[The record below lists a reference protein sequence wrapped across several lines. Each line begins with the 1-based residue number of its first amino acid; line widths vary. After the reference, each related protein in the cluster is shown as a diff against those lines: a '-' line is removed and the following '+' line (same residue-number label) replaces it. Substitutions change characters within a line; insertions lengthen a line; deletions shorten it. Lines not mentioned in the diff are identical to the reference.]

1 MRFVA
6 AIVLGMGSLNEADA
20 KNLLS
25 SSIKPHARFLIQS
38 VLESKTA
45 TRYNLERKA
54 DVDSDAYCQP
64 ASTFLT
70 VHSKKQTHE
79 YFTKQADS
87 AVTASKATRTFLSEL
102 EDLSRRDDVRR
113 ALQMQEIWGST
124 IIAELTQVKKAVDE
138 KIAAYTK
145 QVGHLDTIKGKKG
158 PGDPSEHLQV
168 SKDAKPAGQWSTSQA
183 EESLAMMANEGTDSL
198 HGVLAHTDGE
208 WDSFKASYET
218 AKGKLE
224 KLSGDITTLSV
235 EAATIFASHVQEIL
249 TADDYKLK
257 WSASADGGDAV
268 ETRKGSSAG
277 SVPTDLAVDAAAYN
291 YKSGD
296 KAKNEDDFDDEKAAS
311 LGKAIV
317 ARVAGLTGEA
327 SGQTFEAFIKAE
339 GSPSETMDRLTT
351 TLNVLQIRRLGL
363 MDAKKSLVD
372 LLKKVNEKMGM
383 IHGQMIAKMAQVET
397 GMVETNKYARVV
409 YADAKK
415 FANVD
420 INEGLLDMDGKDPL
434 DTMMDELRKLDGTD
448 AHAQIPMRIK
458 LSVNQLYRLH
468 AHLLAFIDAVKST
481 GSGESFKLVNSNI
494 EDIVKQ
500 VGELNTQLQAT
511 EAPKAVQY
519 SAIKTQLEEWNAQSR
534 IAADCLLYG
543 RMDALMHRAVLTT
556 EQGVPARK
564 EAELCG
570 ATHTY
575 GVEVLKKA
583 LDVTANRQSFM
594 AAIKALPLPDKSS
607 SEA

>member
-45 TRYNLERKA
+45 TRYNLEKKTE
-54 DVDSDAYCQP
+54 VDNDAFCQP

-70 VHSKKQTHE
+70 VGSKQTHE
-79 YFTKQADS
+79 YFTKQVDS
-87 AVTASKATRTFLSEL
+87 AVTASKATRSFLSDL

-145 QVGHLDTIKGKKG
+145 QVEHLDTAKGKAR
-158 PGDPSEHLQV
+158 PADPTQHLQV
-168 SKDAKPAGQWSTSQA
+168 STANKLSKWSTSQS
-183 EESLAMMANEGTDSL
+183 EESLATMAAEGTDSL
-198 HGVLAHTDGE
+198 HSVLAHTDEE
-208 WDSFKASYET
+208 WGSFKKSYD
-218 AKGKLE
+218 AALVKL
-224 KLSGDITTLSV
+224 GTLSKGIQTLSSD
-235 EAATIFASHVQEIL
+235 AATIFGEHVNDIL

-257 WSASADGGDAV
+257 WSASADGVDAV
-268 ETRKGSSAG
+268 GTRKGLSAG

-317 ARVAGLTGEA
+317 ARVAGLTGEPP
-327 SGQTFEAFIKAE
+327 GQTFEAFIKAE